1 MLISLKI
8 KILDKNFEKENYFNL
23 IYDKYFF
30 TI

>member
-8 KILDKNFEKENYFNL
+8 KILDKNFKKENYFNL